1 MSDYVTKATIELEVN
16 GQKVKTSIHDLEKE
30 LTQVR
35 KEYDEA
41 VISGEKSLSEQHRK
55 RIKEIKDQLKK
66 IASNTQYA
74 ETVLK
79 GLDKATPKELKRTLK
94 ILNDELE
101 KLDRSDDAWNDHCE
115 KIKKVKEEL
124 EKVNKTV
131 KLQQNNTEKISNF
144 FTRWQG
150 FWFIFTDI
158 WEKVVSVGKQAVQ
171 TYADLDTE
179 MANVRKYTG
188 LTADEVSEL
197 NEEFKKID
205 TRTSINDLNKLA
217 QEAGRLGKTSKED
230 VLGFVRAADKI
241 NVALDDLGDGATLT
255 ISKLTSIFGD
265 EERLGT
271 ENAMLAVGSVVNEL
285 SQNCSAA
292 APYLTEF
299 TSRLGGVGSQANMTI
314 PQIMSYAAVLDSS
327 NQNVEAS
334 ATALSQLIVKMMQ
347 DPARFAQA
355 AGMEVKN
362 FTDTL
367 KNDTNSAL
375 LMFFERLNEIGDMNA
390 LAPVFETMKLDGTRA
405 TAVLAALSGKVEML
419 KWEQSE
425 ANKAFNEAI
434 SVGKEFDVQNNTVQ
448 ASLDK
453 ARKGF
458 TEMAA
463 DLGQKLVPVM
473 RYAISSTSALMRVMK
488 IVIEFVFQ
496 HKVAIITLTAAYT
509 TYTAAVKYNTIVEN
523 LHNVAIKTKNG
534 LVTTLTGGIQ
544 LLRIAYY
551 NLTGQTRKANVVMT
565 AFNTSIK
572 ASPLGLLLSLL
583 TLVVGAISTYIIKTK
598 SATSETQK
606 AISQTKEEISCL
618 DDLYIKLQNA
628 KEGTEQRAFLIKSFN
643 DKFGQYHKNLL
654 DEKSTMEDIAIA
666 YNEAKKSLQ
675 QLHAEQIRKDF
686 VADASAKLESA
697 STILSSH
704 IDSWGKKLNDPS
716 RAGLFRRYADDIISF
731 SRETDAEFSENFW
744 YSAFQRAYHYAKNDV
759 AKSDDDFIEE
769 FLLNKAVSAKGWT
782 VQENKS
788 ALKAAKLTAKLID
801 RNYDLIQA
809 NKDAEA
815 YLQQYGYNN
824 STNTEN
830 GNNDDNNDNDN
841 NPITP
846 VIDVLSDTDV
856 KDKFKK
862 EETWRTR
869 EQNLNRLAYAKGE
882 QDFEEYTSRME
893 QIDVDYNKKKLERTD
908 LSNDERLAIEADYQE
923 ALAKQ
928 KKTGLQQS
936 TDDEK
941 LLYNSI
947 LAYEKQRYLDGEINQ
962 ESYNECIRVAELQH
976 LRRMKD
982 IYEEGSQDRLDA
994 DQRYQEALIKDKE
1007 RRNKEEEDQ
1016 EEKHQD
1022 ALKKIKES
1030 YFGLN
1035 ANERKALYGSSLKLL
1050 EEAYQQELIAC
1061 GDNAGE
1067 KLRIEKAYQEAKLSL
1082 QEEYAQGGSDV
1093 VKDATEEVLEW
1104 LNSEGVQRFMS
1115 AYNTLVSGL
1124 TSLFSQISSL
1134 IQAELDLEVNA
1145 IETRYDKEIG
1155 LAEGNTYQVK
1165 KLEEEKE
1172 KEIAK
1177 LKNEASKK
1185 MYAMQIFQAIANTA
1199 SSAISAFK
1207 AGVEVGGAAGLVI
1220 GPIAAGL
1227 AIAAGG
1233 AQIATIQ
1240 QQQQLAEAQGYSEG
1254 GFTPMGDVN
1263 QEVGV
1268 VHAGEW
1274 VASQKLL
1281 KNPSARPLI
1290 NALDYAQRTNS
1301 YGNLRAEDVSHSI
1314 TAPTIL
1320 ARTMNVSSTKEQN
1333 NLLRQYK
1340 DTIDKLNTRLDE
1352 PFVTVNTVTG
1362 DTGIKKAQEDY
1373 NRLIRNKSPKSRRKP
1388 KSTSK

>member
-1 MSDYVTKATIELEVN
+1 MSDYSTNAKINLEVN
-16 GQKVKTSIHDLEKE
+16 GEGVAAKLNDLKKQLEELHSKYNDAISRGDKKLQKE
-30 LTQVR
+30 L
-35 KEYDEA
+35 
-41 VISGEKSLSEQHRK
+41 SKSLSDVK
-55 RIKEIKDQLKK
+55 REIKK
-66 IASNTQYA
+66 IETSSQHAA
-74 ETVLK
+74 TVLSH
-79 GLDKATPKELKRTLK
+79 LDRATPRELKQTLK
-94 ILNDELE
+94 ILNKELE
-101 KLDRSDDAWNDHCE
+101 NIHRGSDAWNDHCE
-115 KIKKVKEEL
+115 KIRTVKEEL
-124 EKVNKTV
+124 NKVNATV

-150 FWFIFTDI
+150 FWFIFTDV
-158 WEKVVSVGKQAVQ
+158 WENVVSVGKQAVQ
-171 TYADLDTE
+171 TFADLDTE

-197 NEEFKKID
+197 NEELKKID

-299 TSRLGGVGSQANMTI
+299 ASRLGGVGSQANMTI

-347 DPARFAQA
+347 DPAHFAQA
-355 AGMEVKN
+355 TGMEVKE

-367 KNDTNSAL
+367 KTDTNSAL
-375 LMFFERLNEIGDMNA
+375 MMFFERLNEIGDMNA

-434 SVGKEFDVQNNTVQ
+434 SVGQEFDVQNNTVQ

-488 IVIEFVFQ
+488 IIIDFVFQ
-496 HKVAIITLTAAYT
+496 HKGAIVTLTAAYA
-509 TYTAAVKYNTIVEN
+509 TYTATVKFNTIVEN
-523 LHNVAIKTKNG
+523 LHNAAIKTKNG
-534 LVTTLTGGIQ
+534 LVSTLTGGIQ

-551 NLTGQTRKANVVMT
+551 HLTGQTRKANVVMT
-565 AFNTSIK
+565 AFNKTAK
-572 ASPLGLLLSLL
+572 ANPLGLLLSLL
-583 TLVVGAISTYIIKTK
+583 TLVVGAITTYIVKTK
-598 SATSETQK
+598 NATSETQK
-606 AISQTKEEISCL
+606 AISQTKEEINTL
-618 DDLYIKLQNA
+618 DELFIKLQNA
-628 KEGTEQRAFLIKSFN
+628 KDGTEQRAYLIKSFN
-643 DKFGQYHKNLL
+643 DKFGQYHQNLL

-675 QLHAEQIRKDF
+675 QLHAEQIREDF
-686 VADASAKLESA
+686 VSDASAELESV
-697 STILSSH
+697 TTKLTTH
-704 IDSWGKKLNDPS
+704 IDSWGKKLNDPG
-716 RAGLFRRYADDIISF
+716 RAGLFRRYADDIIAY

-744 YSAFQRAYHYAKNDV
+744 YSAFQRAYHYAKNDI
-759 AKSDDDFIEE
+759 AKSDDEFIEE
-769 FLLNKAVSAKGWT
+769 FLLDKAVSAKGWT
-782 VQENKS
+782 VRENKS
-788 ALKAAKLTAKLID
+788 ALKAADLTAKLID
-801 RNYDLIQA
+801 RNNDLLKA
-809 NKDAEA
+809 NKDADA
-815 YLQQYGYNN
+815 YLQQYGY
-824 STNTEN
+824 
-830 GNNDDNNDNDN
+830 GNNTDSVGNNNNNNDGVDN
-841 NPITP
+841 NPTAA
-846 VIDVLSDTDV
+846 VIDTPSTPDS

-862 EETWRTR
+862 EEDWRTS
-869 EQNLNRLAYAKGE
+869 EQFLNRIAFAKGE

-893 QIDVDYNKKKLERTD
+893 QIDVDFNKKKLDRTD
-908 LSNDERLAIEADYQE
+908 LSNDERLAIEVDYYE

-928 KKTGLQQS
+928 QKTAVQQS
-936 TDDEK
+936 ADDEM

-947 LAYEKQRYLDGEINQ
+947 LAYEKQRYLDGEVDRKT
-962 ESYNECIRVAELQH
+962 YNECIRIAELQH

-982 IYEEGSQDRLDA
+982 VYEEGSQERLDA
-994 DQRYQEALIKDKE
+994 EHKYQEALIKDKE
-1007 RRNKEEEDQ
+1007 RRAKETEDN
-1016 EEKHQD
+1016 EKKHQD
-1022 ALKKIKES
+1022 ALKRIKET
-1030 YFGLN
+1030 YLGLN
-1035 ANERKALYGSSLKLL
+1035 PNQQKALYDSSLKLL
-1050 EEAYQQELIAC
+1050 EEAYNQELIAC
-1061 GDNAGE
+1061 AGNAEE
-1067 KLRIEKAYQEAKLSL
+1067 KLRIEKAYQKAKLSL
-1082 QEEYAQGGSDV
+1082 QEEYAQRGGDA
-1093 VKDATEEVLEW
+1093 VKNASNELAEW
-1104 LNSEGVQRFMS
+1104 LNSEGVQNFMS

-1124 TSLFSQISSL
+1124 SSLFSSISSL

-1145 IETRYDKEIG
+1145 IEARYDKEIG

-1185 MYAMQIFQAIANTA
+1185 MYAMQILQAIAQTA
-1199 SSAISAFK
+1199 TNAINAYGSAAAIP
-1207 AGVEVGGAAGLVI
+1207 VVGFVL
-1220 GPIAAGL
+1220 GPIAAAM
-1227 AIAAGG
+1227 AIAAG
-1233 AQIATIQ
+1233 AIQIGTIQ
-1240 QQQQLAEAQGYSEG
+1240 KQQQLAEAQGYSEG
-1254 GFTPMGDVN
+1254 GFTPMGDVD

-1281 KNPSARPLI
+1281 KNPVARPLI

-1301 YGNLRAEDVSHSI
+1301 YGNLRAEDVSRTI
-1314 TAPTIL
+1314 TAPTVL
-1320 ARTMNVSSTKEQN
+1320 AKTINGSSATKQTD
-1333 NLLRQYK
+1333 LLKQYK
-1340 DTIDKLNTRLDE
+1340 DTMDKLNTRLDE
-1352 PFVTVNTVTG
+1352 PFVTINTVTG
-1362 DTGIKKAQEDY
+1362 DAGIKKAQEDY
-1373 NRLIRNKSPKSRRKP
+1373 NRLVRNKTPKSRRK
-1388 KSTSK
+1388 